1 MGKNAIITG
10 GGKGIGLGISRELVK
25 NGYNI
30 LINGS
35 REIAPDTIKEL
46 ESYGTKVF
54 TYVCNV
60 ADFEECKKM
69 ADFAKENFDG
79 IDLLVNNAGI
89 TRDML
94 ILRMK
99 EEEFDSVIDVNLKG
113 TFNMIR
119 HISPM
124 MAKARKGSIVNISS
138 VVGIGGNAGQSNYA
152 ASKAGIIGL
161 TKSVARELSARNVYV
176 NAIAPGF
183 IETKMTDVLPEK
195 IKENVLDNIPL
206 KRFGNVSDVART
218 VLFLSESTYITGQV
232 LNVDGGMLM

>member
-1 MGKNAIITG
+1 MSKNAIVTG
-10 GGKGIGLGISRELVK
+10 GGKGIGLAISTELVK

-35 REIAPDTIKEL
+35 SKIHENTIKEL

-54 TYVCNV
+54 TYISSV
-60 ADFEECKKM
+60 ADFNECKNLSK
-69 ADFAKENFDG
+69 FAKENLET

-89 TRDML
+89 TKDML
-94 ILRMK
+94 VLRMK
-99 EEEFDSVIDVNLKG
+99 EDEFDDVLDVNLKG

-119 HISPM
+119 HISPI
-124 MAKARKGSIVNISS
+124 MAKARKGSIINISS
-138 VVGIGGNAGQSNYA
+138 VVGVTGNAGQCNYA

-161 TKSVARELSARNVYV
+161 TKSVARELSVRNVYC

-195 IKENVLDNIPL
+195 TKEAVLNNIPL
-206 KRFGNVSDVART
+206 NKFGLPQDVAKT
-218 VLFLSESTYITGQV
+218 VMFLAESEYITGQV
-232 LNVDGGMLM
+232 INVDGGMVM